1 MDLDDDADFTDDEIR
16 YELSKLGYTSVPDYR
31 LKEFKKDLKV
41 LIRREYSKE
50 SSQNNSLSSHPPPDT
65 STSGCLHDHDRS
77 PLEESHDLLPRSTTQ
92 DSWRISNHQSG
103 KESRYDVG
111 ADPIMKKPLG
121 PAPTKQIGG
130 NFSMYDSTTDTSHL
144 HRDDVSDTDTERRM
158 VKRKVLRKKDD
169 GSKVIDESVSD
180 IGSILDLDERL
191 RELGLDDDR
200 MSRRPQSARDVPPYR
215 LSPDDQRP
223 ASVILR
229 AAKHPHT
236 KNLRKSD
243 PVARFQQFRQSW
255 SQQKAPGEKVHKNLR
270 WNIREHMLAQD
281 QVLEKKT
288 PKVFVPN
295 KYVVPTDKKRRDL
308 RWQIRMD
315 IAQGQMP
322 PHGFYHE
329 Y

>member
-1 MDLDDDADFTDDEIR
+1 MDLEEENNFTDDEIR
-16 YELSKLGYTSVPDYR
+16 YELSKLGYNNVPDQR

-41 LIRREYSKE
+41 LIRHEYSKE
-50 SSQNNSLSSHPPPDT
+50 SSQNNSMSSHPPPDT
-65 STSGCLHDHDRS
+65 STSIGGFPHSYNRS
-77 PLEESHDLLPRSTTQ
+77 PLEESQQRSTTQ
-92 DSWRISNHQSG
+92 DSWRIPNHQGG
-103 KESRYDVG
+103 KENRYDIG
-111 ADPIMKKPLG
+111 IDPILRKPLG
-121 PAPTKQIGG
+121 PAPKQIGG
-130 NFSMYDSTTDTSHL
+130 NFSMYDSTTDTSQHQ

-169 GSKVIDESVSD
+169 GSKVIDESMSD

-191 RELGLDDDR
+191 RDLGIDDER
-200 MSRRPQSARDVPPYR
+200 TSRRPQSSREVPPYR
-215 LSPDDQRP
+215 LAPDDQRP

-229 AAKHPHT
+229 SAKHPHT

-243 PVARFQQFRQSW
+243 PVARFQQFQQSW

-270 WNIREHMLAQD
+270 WNIREHMLNQD
-281 QVLEKKT
+281 QVLEKKSQR
-288 PKVFVPN
+288 VFVPN